1 MEDKEKLENATIE
14 FTYVTLMSG
23 TGSDCEEDPN
33 NPGTPTVKICKEDKI
48 GNFG

>member
-23 TGSDCEEDPN
+23 TGSDCEKDPN
-33 NPGTPTVKICKEDKI
+33 NPSGDPSVKICKQDKV
-48 GNFG
+48 GWG